1 MKKIPITI
9 LFLFF
14 IWPTLLCAQDSIFKL
29 KGQVDAY
36 AGLNFSNPVQFQT
49 GARFM
54 PTLSIGKTFKNNLKF
69 DSELSFDSYL
79 NYHFA
84 GSVNDISD
92 SKIKPYRLWVRLS
105 TERFELRAGL
115 QKINFGSASALRP
128 LMWFDH
134 IDPRDPLQLTDGVY
148 GLLGRYYF
156 QNNAN
161 AWLWILWG
169 NDKTRGWE
177 TVPTERKVPEYGGR
191 MQFPVPKGELAVSYH
206 HRTANLAE
214 VLNPLIIHGSPTY
227 PEDRIGLD
235 GKWDIGPGLWGEYS
249 LTHSSPDTAYF
260 QPWTKLF
267 TLGIDYTFSL
277 GNGLYLASEYFR
289 YSSANEIF
297 NSGKNATFS
306 SLTVNYPVGIN
317 KIGGIIY
324 YNWADKTWYRFI
336 NLLRQSDNWTYY
348 LFLYWNPEIFAIY
361 NNISGNNMF
370 AGKGI
375 QFMTVFNF

>member
-1 MKKIPITI
+1 MKNLRLHIIFLLSII
-9 LFLFF
+9 LVQLQ
-14 IWPTLLCAQDSIFKL
+14 AQDSIFKL

-36 AGLNFSNPVQFQT
+36 AGINFSNPVQLQT

-54 PTLSIGKTFKNNLKF
+54 PVLSIGKTFRNNLKF

-115 QKINFGSASALRP
+115 QKINFGSASMLRP

-161 AWLWILWG
+161 AWLWVLWG

-177 TVPTERKVPEYGGR
+177 TVPSERKIPEYGGR
-191 MQFPVPKGELAVSYH
+191 MQFPVPKGELALSYH
-206 HRTANLAE
+206 HRTANLAG
-214 VLNPLIIHGSPTY
+214 VLEPTLIHGSSTY
-227 PEDRIGLD
+227 REDRIGLD
-235 GKWDIGPGLWGEYS
+235 GKWDIGPGLWAEYS

-297 NSGKNATFS
+297 NSGKNVSFS

-317 KIGGIIY
+317 KIGGILY
-324 YNWADKTWYRFI
+324 YNWTDKSWYRFI
-336 NLLRQSDNWTYY
+336 NLQRQSDNWTYY
-348 LFLYWNPEIFAIY
+348 LFFYWNPEVFAIY

-370 AGKGI
+370 SGKGI

>member
-1 MKKIPITI
+1 MS
-9 LFLFF
+9 LLFF
-14 IWPTLLCAQDSIFKL
+14 IWPPLLCAQDSIFKL

-36 AGLNFSNPVQFQT
+36 AGLNFSNHVQLQT

-177 TVPTERKVPEYGGR
+177 TVPSERKVPEYGGR
-191 MQFPVPKGELAVSYH
+191 MQFPVPKGEVAISYH
-206 HRTANLAE
+206 HRTANLAG
-214 VLNPLIIHGSPTY
+214 VPDPLIIHGSPTY

-235 GKWDIGPGLWGEYS
+235 GKWDIGPGLWAEYS
-249 LTHSSPDTAYF
+249 LIHSSPDTAYF

-267 TLGIDYTFSL
+267 TLGIDYTFIL
-277 GNGLYLASEYFR
+277 GNGLYMASEYFR

-297 NSGKNATFS
+297 NSGKKVTFS
-306 SLTVNYPVGIN
+306 SLTVNYRVGIN
-317 KIGGIIY
+317 KIGAMLY
-324 YNWADKTWYRFI
+324 YNWTDKTWYRFI
-336 NLLRQSDNWTYY
+336 NLQRQSDNWTYY

-361 NNISGNNMF
+361 NNISPNNMF